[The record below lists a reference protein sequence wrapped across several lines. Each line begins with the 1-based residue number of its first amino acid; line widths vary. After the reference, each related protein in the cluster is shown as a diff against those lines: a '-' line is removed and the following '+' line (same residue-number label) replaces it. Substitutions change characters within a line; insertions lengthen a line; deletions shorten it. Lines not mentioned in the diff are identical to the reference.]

1 MYLNGPNDMSRSI
14 DKVILAQSDSTSNSG
29 KVTNNST
36 SWWSDEEYRLFNVW
50 ASSYEKQNAAFA
62 NPYFDYF
69 FTGQDIQVSLYGLEN
84 PNDALPVYSLAYN
97 IEQQKMPLYGF
108 WDYCVDKDTMA
119 LTKRGWLTGDQ
130 INENDIIL
138 SMDPKDGILK
148 WSTIKSIYRNYD
160 FNDKVF
166 KITGAGIDAIVTQ
179 GHKFALT
186 TGELKA
192 IDDISHQD
200 TIRTMGEALD
210 SKSEVY
216 TDAFVELVG
225 WYITEGHDR
234 KDCNAI
240 EIDQS
245 IKVNPEKVN
254 RIEQCLKAL
263 DVNYGKYNPRKNGT
277 VKFYIGV
284 KESIVNQLKLVAPK
298 KIPTYNFI
306 FNLSSYQI
314 KLLIETMIDGDG
326 SRKNGQANQYGQG
339 KHCVDQLDVF
349 MALCALAGISTY
361 KSGKA
366 KNGQTTVTLRNRKVA
381 SGQKLNFNGGY
392 TDKRSNLNKNIPTE
406 IYQGLVWCPETEFG
420 TFVCKRNNRVYVT
433 GNTYSAML
441 RGTRIISGAFS
452 IVAMYPHLLTKAIA
466 KASFNISKG
475 EKSSA
480 TNWKAIRT
488 LNEDERNITKFWRR
502 NFDYNLDL
510 DQQHLFSVHPP
521 FHLIIKYGIQS
532 TSLSEY
538 SGAIPYMPS
547 SRSSQSRIAELEKD
561 FRYAA
566 NGYMLTDV
574 NERLVRDS
582 SEITTKIALENVEI
596 MSKSISY
603 GVDGEPIMETYTFLA
618 RDERI
623 INDNTDRSYSDSS
636 LIYNPT
642 VDAPDIYG
650 RLSSAGGSANITS

>member
-14 DKVILAQSDSTSNSG
+14 DKAILAQSDSTSNSG

-108 WDYCVDKDTMA
+108 WDY
-119 LTKRGWLTGDQ
+119 
-130 INENDIIL
+130 
-138 SMDPKDGILK
+138 
-148 WSTIKSIYRNYD
+148 
-160 FNDKVF
+160 
-166 KITGAGIDAIVTQ
+166 
-179 GHKFALT
+179 
-186 TGELKA
+186 
-192 IDDISHQD
+192 
-200 TIRTMGEALD
+200 
-210 SKSEVY
+210 
-216 TDAFVELVG
+216 
-225 WYITEGHDR
+225 
-234 KDCNAI
+234 
-240 EIDQS
+240 
-245 IKVNPEKVN
+245 
-254 RIEQCLKAL
+254 
-263 DVNYGKYNPRKNGT
+263 
-277 VKFYIGV
+277 
-284 KESIVNQLKLVAPK
+284 
-298 KIPTYNFI
+298 
-306 FNLSSYQI
+306 
-314 KLLIETMIDGDG
+314 
-326 SRKNGQANQYGQG
+326 
-339 KHCVDQLDVF
+339 
-349 MALCALAGISTY
+349 
-361 KSGKA
+361 
-366 KNGQTTVTLRNRKVA
+366 
-381 SGQKLNFNGGY
+381 
-392 TDKRSNLNKNIPTE
+392 
-406 IYQGLVWCPETEFG
+406 
-420 TFVCKRNNRVYVT
+420 
-433 GNTYSAML
+433 TYSAML

-547 SRSSQSRIAELEKD
+547 SRGSQSRIAELEKD